1 MLQRCQIARTYL
13 SVVYS
18 TTLFSDLHYIAL
30 NEGVISEGRNGNGC
44 GLIFKVLPQHFP
56 VGSENNHQ
64 KNLSQDSRSPSRD
77 LNPGPPEYETG
88 DSHETNKTK

>member
-30 NEGVISEGRNGNGC
+30 NDGVISEGRNGNEVKGSGC

-56 VGSENNHQ
+56 VGSENNHKKPQ
-64 KNLSQDSRSPSRD
+64 SGYPVTEQRYE
-77 LNPGPPEYETG
+77 PGT
-88 DSHETNKTK
+88 T